1 MATISVLSIDGGGI
15 RGMIP
20 AAFLN
25 RLEQR
30 TGHRVSDL
38 FDYVAGTSTGGILA
52 LGLGANR
59 PGCNSPYTAEQL
71 VRLYKTEGGRIF
83 SRSLLHFARALDNLN
98 GPRFPEYGIDEVL
111 KRYFGDTRLKDARTN
126 VVVTAYAIEQRRPF
140 FFRSWQAKAPGTRR
154 THDFPVWEV
163 ARSTSAAPT
172 LFPPF
177 KATAADGKSYALIDG
192 GVYANNPALCAWVEA
207 RDRHPRHDILV
218 VSLGTGNENRA
229 VDFHRSKRWGLAGWA
244 RPLID
249 VIFDGVSDTVHVQLD
264 EMLNP
269 GDARKYFRFQQDIP
283 PAQQA
288 LDNTSAENLTA
299 LRRIGEAMAQGKKF
313 EDLCAQL
320 GAIAAERT
328 ALNQVA

>member
-71 VRLYKTEGGRIF
+71 VRLYKTEGRRIF
-83 SRSLLHFARALDNLN
+83 SRSLLHFALALDNLN
-98 GPRFPEYGIDEVL
+98 GPRFPEYGVDEVL

-126 VVVTAYAIEQRRPF
+126 VVVTAYAIEKRRPF
-140 FFRSWQAKAPGTRR
+140 FFRSWQAKAPATRR

-172 LFPPF
+172 FFPPF
-177 KATAADGKSYALIDG
+177 KATAADGNSYALIDG

-207 RDRHPRHDILV
+207 RDRHPRHEILV
-218 VSLGTGNENRA
+218 VSLGTGNESRAVHFNRA
-229 VDFHRSKRWGLAGWA
+229 KRWGLAGWA

-249 VIFDGVSDTVHVQLD
+249 VISDGVSDTVHVQLD

-269 GDARKYFRFQQDIP
+269 GDDRKYFRFQQDIP
-283 PAQQA
+283 LAQQA
-288 LDNTSAENLTA
+288 LDNTSPENLTA
-299 LRRIGEAMAQGKKF
+299 LRRIGEAMAHGKEF
-313 EDLCAQL
+313 EDLCTQL
-320 GAIAAERT
+320 GAIAAER
-328 ALNQVA
+328 AVLNQVA

>member
-111 KRYFGDTRLKDARTN
+111 KRYSAIHGSRMRARTSSSPHTQSSNDAR
-126 VVVTAYAIEQRRPF
+126 
-140 FFRSWQAKAPGTRR
+140 S
-154 THDFPVWEV
+154 
-163 ARSTSAAPT
+163 SSAAGKRRRRARGVPT
-172 LFPPF
+172 
-177 KATAADGKSYALIDG
+177 TSRSGKW
-192 GVYANNPALCAWVEA
+192 PAP
-207 RDRHPRHDILV
+207 RRRHPR
-218 VSLGTGNENRA
+218 SFRPSRQRRRTENRM
-229 VDFHRSKRWGLAGWA
+229 R
-244 RPLID
+244 
-249 VIFDGVSDTVHVQLD
+249 
-264 EMLNP
+264 
-269 GDARKYFRFQQDIP
+269 
-283 PAQQA
+283 
-288 LDNTSAENLTA
+288 
-299 LRRIGEAMAQGKKF
+299 
-313 EDLCAQL
+313 
-320 GAIAAERT
+320 
-328 ALNQVA
+328 

>member
-30 TGHRVSDL
+30 TGHRVSEL

-126 VVVTAYAIEQRRPF
+126 VVVSAYAIERRRPF
-140 FFRSWQAKAPGTRR
+140 FFRSWQAIDIPTTRSSSSPSAPATRTGPSTSIAR
-154 THDFPVWEV
+154 SAGASRGGPGHSSTSSST
-163 ARSTSAAPT
+163 ASAIRSTS
-172 LFPPF
+172 
-177 KATAADGKSYALIDG
+177 SSMR
-192 GVYANNPALCAWVEA
+192 C
-207 RDRHPRHDILV
+207 
-218 VSLGTGNENRA
+218 
-229 VDFHRSKRWGLAGWA
+229 
-244 RPLID
+244 
-249 VIFDGVSDTVHVQLD
+249 
-264 EMLNP
+264 
-269 GDARKYFRFQQDIP
+269 
-283 PAQQA
+283 
-288 LDNTSAENLTA
+288 
-299 LRRIGEAMAQGKKF
+299 
-313 EDLCAQL
+313 
-320 GAIAAERT
+320 
-328 ALNQVA
+328 

>member
-30 TGHRVSDL
+30 TGHRVSEL
-38 FDYVAGTSTGGILA
+38 FDYIAGTSTGGILA

-59 PGCNSPYTAEQL
+59 PGSNSPYTAEQL
-71 VRLYKTEGGRIF
+71 VRLYKTEGRRIF

-98 GPRFPEYGIDEVL
+98 GPRFPEHGVDEVL

-126 VVVTAYAIEQRRPF
+126 LVVTAYAIERRRPF
-140 FFRSWQAKAPGTRR
+140 FFRSWQAKAPQTRR

-172 LFPPF
+172 FFPPF

-192 GVYANNPALCAWVEA
+192 GVYASNPALCAWVEA
-207 RDRHPRHDILV
+207 RDRHPRDEILV

-229 VDFHRSKRWGLAGWA
+229 VHFHRAKRWGLAGWA

-249 VIFDGVSDTVHVQLD
+249 VIFDGISDTVHVQLD

-269 GDARKYFRFQQDIP
+269 GDDHKYFRFQQDIP
-283 PAQQA
+283 LAQQA
-288 LDNTSAENLTA
+288 LDNTSPENLTA
-299 LRRIGEAMAQGKKF
+299 LRRIGEAMAHGREF
-313 EDLCAQL
+313 EDLCTQL
-320 GAIAAERT
+320 GAIASER
-328 ALNQVA
+328 AVLNQVA